1 MPIMNPD
8 KLARIKEIMDVANK
22 DYATNAEVAMILKQI
37 TNYLT
42 KTKGEY
48 DDLMEDMQERVD
60 DQMDKVKE
68 MVISSNRLNKNER
81 GELKN
86 MIRDTRKELMRY
98 IESMAEML
106 RNDLEDI
113 ELMPGP
119 QGIPGDQGIPGEPG
133 TNGSPDTGQQIVLK
147 INMSASK
154 ISKNK
159 IEGLQDLENL
169 IRQAALAAS
178 MPITTTFI
186 NGKRAKNIEITGA
199 TVQVRGD
206 TAYVTGIIGTGGTGG
221 GDNNVNEVV
230 SGSGTSWTL
239 ANTPTDSTKVKLYV
253 NGQRLTPTV
262 DYSITGTAITTVLS
276 WASGTLIADYSS

>member
-1 MPIMNPD
+1 MNPD